1 MSTDSSGCCFRELNR
16 YLSKVSLRTP
26 KMRPS
31 ILSSICATVSVSGG
45 SHSEYSVTV
54 LMLMVLINTAFAN
67 LGGLFSFSSSVIVA

>member
-1 MSTDSSGCCFRELNR
+1 
-16 YLSKVSLRTP
+16 
-26 KMRPS
+26 MRPS